1 VLSMYEFR
9 PVGLRM
15 LDPGVDV
22 FNRTDFGE
30 IGPVGLQLCLPNV
43 FSLQVYLVKEIK
55 KLQVLIGVN

>member
-1 VLSMYEFR
+1 MYEFR

-30 IGPVGLQLCLPNV
+30 IGPVGLQLCLPRI
-43 FSLQVYLVKEIK
+43 FTPGLF
-55 KLQVLIGVN
+55 G